1 VTRAETVAPP
11 GAASKDGIGS
21 RLVRAV
27 RSPRNVLAALRAQ
40 IALRRCDV
48 VPLSVRLRGKV
59 LVSNYTRI
67 ELGESVRIDAVTVP
81 VELDSTDGPLT
92 IGDRT
97 YINYGT
103 SISATAGVSI
113 GRDCLIGNYVIV
125 MDSDF
130 HDVYDRAKAGKAA
143 PIIIEDE
150 VWLAA
155 RTTVLKG
162 VRIGKGAV
170 VAAGAVVT
178 KDVPPRTLVAGVPAK
193 VIRTL

>member
-1 VTRAETVAPP
+1 MATGSLSALVP
-11 GAASKDGIGS
+11 SHDS
-21 RLVRAV
+21 RLRRAL
-27 RSPRNVLAALRAQ
+27 RSPRNIVAALRAQ
-40 IALRRCDV
+40 RALRKCDV
-48 VPLSVRLRGKV
+48 VPFTVRLNGRV
-59 LVSNYTRI
+59 HVMNYSRI
-67 ELGESVRIDAVTVP
+67 CLGESVHIDAETVP
-81 VELDSTDGPLT
+81 VELVSTDGPLT

-103 SISATAGVSI
+103 SISAMTGVSI

-130 HDVYDRAKAGKAA
+130 HDVHDHALPGKAA

-155 RTTVLKG
+155 RSIVLKG

-178 KDVPPRTLVAGVPAK
+178 KDVPARTLVAGVPAK